1 MAPYIRT
8 HFTQN
13 VQSAFTRGH
22 REEVQHTKTS
32 KLVCDGNGE
41 LVRGSRRR
49 PQGTFIEMGTEE
61 SSSVIY
67 IMESLP
73 FCQS

>member
-1 MAPYIRT
+1 MTPYIRT

-13 VQSAFTRGH
+13 VQSTFTRGH
-22 REEVQHTKTS
+22 CEEVQHTKTS
-32 KLVCDGNGE
+32 KLVCGGNGE
-41 LVRGSRRR
+41 LVQDSRRR
-49 PQGTFIEMGTEE
+49 PQGTFIEMSTEA